1 LIVEIN
7 GNRKRISP
15 HIDSLLGTAAWLCG
29 FVARLSYSEGIKAVL
44 TALLTL
50 DGREAAR

>member
-7 GNRKRISP
+7 DNRKRNSP
-15 HIDSLLGTAAWLCG
+15 HIDSLLGTAVACG
-29 FVARLSYSEGIKAVL
+29 FVARLSHCEGIEAVL
-44 TALLTL
+44 IALLTL